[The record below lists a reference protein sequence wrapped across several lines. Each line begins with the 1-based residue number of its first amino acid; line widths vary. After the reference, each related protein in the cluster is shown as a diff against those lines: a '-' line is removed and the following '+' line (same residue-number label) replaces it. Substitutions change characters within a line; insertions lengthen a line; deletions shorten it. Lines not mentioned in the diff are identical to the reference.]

1 MNKRTKAL
9 SISKAVKESVYRR
22 DRGMCIL
29 CGRPGLPEAHYI
41 SRAKGGLGIEQNI
54 VTLCRNCHYE
64 LDQTTRR
71 RELLKSVKEHLD
83 IWYLDFTDDER
94 IYRK

>member
-9 SISKAVKESVYRR
+9 AISKAVKESVYRR

-83 IWYLDFTDDER
+83 IWYLDFQDDER